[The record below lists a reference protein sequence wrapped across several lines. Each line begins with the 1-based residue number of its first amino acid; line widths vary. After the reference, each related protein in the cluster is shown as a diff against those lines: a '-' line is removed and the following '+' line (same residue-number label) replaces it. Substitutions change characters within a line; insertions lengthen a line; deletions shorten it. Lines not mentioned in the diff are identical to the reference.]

1 MNHENKN
8 PLLALYF
15 HEGKEKTERKIQK
28 HTASCQNCREY
39 LDTLAE
45 TEHLLLAWPDE
56 KPDPRLFDR
65 ILSRMPETLPGRR
78 QAKPALSPLPL
89 AGIAGAIAFIVLVL
103 SLAQASL
110 TRLPLWDAIQHN
122 WIVQAIGSFGV
133 SVIVFFAAGSFAV
146 LSLAPFFY
154 FSSQK
159 STSTYG
165 NMTRKS
171 CSGG

>member
-15 HEGKEKTERKIQK
+15 HEGKEKTERRI
-28 HTASCQNCREY
+28 HRHAATCLDCRDY
-39 LDTLAE
+39 LETLAA
-45 TEHLLLAWPDE
+45 TEQLLAAWPDE
-56 KPDPRLFDR
+56 EPDPRLFDR
-65 ILSRMPETLPGRR
+65 ILDRIPETQPVRP
-78 QAKPALSPLPL
+78 QAPQALSPLPL
-89 AGIAGAIAFIVLVL
+89 AGIAGAIAFIILIL

-133 SVIVFFAAGSFAV
+133 SVIVFFAAGAFVV

-165 NMTRKS
+165 NMTGKS

>member
-15 HEGKEKTERKIQK
+15 HEGKEKTERKIQE
-28 HTASCQNCREY
+28 HAATCQDCREY
-39 LDTLAE
+39 LEILAE
-45 TEHLLLAWPDE
+45 TEHFLKAWPDE
-56 KPDPRLFDR
+56 KPDPRLFER
-65 ILSRMPETLPGRR
+65 ILSRIPETPPGQRQER
-78 QAKPALSPLPL
+78 QALSALPL
-89 AGIAGAIAFIVLVL
+89 AGIAGGIAFIVFVL
-103 SLAQASL
+103 SLVQTSL

-133 SVIVFFAAGSFAV
+133 SVILFFAAAAFAV

-159 STSTYG
+159 STPGYENT
-165 NMTRKS
+165 
-171 CSGG
+171 SGKL